1 MHRSTHNRTVRTKTP
16 PMRRSAVARLRLAF
30 FAQAGEFAN
39 RYHVRFER
47 VLEHVWDARRWNRRL
62 LLRAVTNM
70 DDLVHAI
77 ACIDEVGLAWSD
89 LAERYERTL
98 IRRCRGGQDEIEATV
113 FVRRLFADVRRR
125 NREPFVI
132 NLPSL
137 RGYAG
142 TRPLRTWL
150 ADRLNAAR
158 MRQEW
163 MINIPRAPAIAAGF
177 ANAERNGTFDQGHW
191 IIGGSVPLLRLTPA
205 PAAPVAMS
213 AIEISE
219 SL

>member
-1 MHRSTHNRTVRTKTP
+1 
-16 PMRRSAVARLRLAF
+16 
-30 FAQAGEFAN
+30 
-39 RYHVRFER
+39 
-47 VLEHVWDARRWNRRL
+47 VLEHLWETRRWNRRL
-62 LLRAVTNM
+62 LLRSVTNI

-150 ADRLNAAR
+150 ADRLIAARTRQTWMINAAR
-158 MRQEW
+158 PVR
-163 MINIPRAPAIAAGF
+163 IVGFGSAA
-177 ANAERNGTFDQGHW
+177 RNGTFDQGSW
-191 IIGGSVPLLRLTPA
+191 PVGASVPLLRLAPA
-205 PAAPVAMS
+205 PSMQGADSDNLLP
-213 AIEISE
+213 
-219 SL
+219 